1 MLQPDHI
8 DGALLKE
15 LISAGTACLY
25 SHKAQV
31 DALNVFPVPD
41 GDTGTNMYL
50 TFQAAL
56 RELLNNTSTQ
66 VLDLLESAAYGALMG
81 ARGNSGVI
89 VSQFFRGFVKALPK
103 NTKNLTK
110 VELAEGLN
118 GSYNLCYQAVRQPVE
133 GTILTVIREAAGFA
147 KENVN
152 NGTDIKEYFNQIYQ
166 HACKVLAQTP
176 EMLPVLKQAGV
187 VDAGGQ
193 GLVFFFEGI
202 NRRLNG
208 ENVDETVSD
217 NLLEESKTISVTPYT
232 DGELLADGVINFQYC
247 TEFILKGK
255 QLDLEYIKNN
265 LSPHGDCLLVVGDEN
280 TAKIHLH
287 TNNPG
292 IVLDFAVRFG
302 DMYEIQIHNM
312 VEQSQ
317 QRLAKLSET
326 AAVNSKFGIVAVAAG
341 DGLERIFRSM
351 GVQVVVNG
359 GQTMNPSIEDL
370 AKAASSVNSSRI
382 IILPNN
388 KNIVLTANHV
398 QDLLPERQV
407 KVIPTH
413 SIPEGLAALLN
424 FTEDRSLEEN
434 VQQMSEKSQ
443 AVLTGEVTYA
453 VRSVKLG
460 EMDIKEGEII
470 GLLDG
475 QIVTH
480 GPSPEEVLE
489 AALRQT
495 PRVNS
500 SLISIYYGSD
510 ITPLM
515 AQDLL
520 NRLEKTY
527 PEAEFELYYGGQP
540 LYYYLFSIE

>member
-1 MLQPDHI
+1 MQPDHI
-8 DGALLKE
+8 NGVLLKE
-15 LISAGTACLY
+15 IISAGTACLY

-56 RELLNNTSTQ
+56 RELLNNTSTN
-66 VLDLLESAAYGALMG
+66 VIDLLESAAYGALMG

-103 NTKNLTK
+103 ETVNLTK
-110 VELAEGLN
+110 SELAEGLN
-118 GSYNLCYQAVRQPVE
+118 GAYNLCYQAIRQPVE
-133 GTILTVIREAAGFA
+133 GTILTVIREAASFA
-147 KENVN
+147 KENLN
-152 NGTDIKEYFNQIYQ
+152 NASDIKKFCDQIYQ
-166 HACKVLAQTP
+166 HACQVLAKTP

-202 NRRLNG
+202 KRCLNG
-208 ENVDETVSD
+208 EEVDGATS
-217 NLLEESKTISVTPYT
+217 ESILNEAPKISITSYA
-232 DGELLADGVINFQYC
+232 DGELLADGVITFQYC

-265 LSPHGDCLLVVGDEN
+265 LNPHGDCLMVVGDEN

-317 QRLAKLSET
+317 QRLAKLSEAAT
-326 AAVNSKFGIVAVAAG
+326 ANSRYGIVSVAAG
-341 DGLERIFRSM
+341 DGLERIFRSL

-370 AKAASSVNSSRI
+370 AKAASSVNASQI

-407 KVIPTH
+407 RVVPTH
-413 SIPEGLAALLN
+413 SIQEGLAALLN
-424 FTEDRSLEEN
+424 YSEDRDLEEN
-434 VQQMSEKSQ
+434 VQQMTEKSQ
-443 AVLTGEVTYA
+443 TVVSGEVTYA

-460 EMDIKEGEII
+460 EMDLKEGEII
-470 GLLDG
+470 CLLDG
-475 QIVTH
+475 DIVTH
-480 GPSPEEVLE
+480 GATPEQVLE
-489 AALRQT
+489 AALQKT
-495 PRVNS
+495 PRVNG

-510 ITPLM
+510 VTPLA

>member
-25 SHKAQV
+25 SHKAEV

-66 VLDLLESAAYGALMG
+66 VFDLLESAAYGALMG

-89 VSQFFRGFVKALPK
+89 VSQFFRGFAKALPK
-103 NTKNLTK
+103 KTVNLTK
-110 VELAEGLN
+110 LELAEGLN
-118 GSYNLCYQAVRQPVE
+118 GAYNLCYQAIRQPVE
-133 GTILTVIREAAGFA
+133 GTILTVIREAASFA
-147 KENVN
+147 KENVDKKS
-152 NGTDIKEYFNQIYQ
+152 DIQEFFNQIYQ
-166 HACKVLAQTP
+166 YACNVLAKTP

-202 NRRLNG
+202 NRRLKG
-208 ENVDETVSD
+208 ENVDETISD
-217 NLLEESKTISVTPYT
+217 NLLTESKKISVTPYT

-255 QLDLEYIKNN
+255 QLDLEHIKNN

-326 AAVNSKFGIVAVAAG
+326 AAVNSKYGIVAIAAG
-341 DGLERIFRSM
+341 DGLERIFRSL

-370 AKAASSVNSSRI
+370 AKAASSVSSSQI

-388 KNIVLTANHV
+388 KNIILTANHV

-407 KVIPTH
+407 KVVPTH

-424 FTEDRSLEEN
+424 YSEDRNLEEN
-434 VQQMSEKSQ
+434 VQQMTEKSQ
-443 AVLTGEVTYA
+443 AVVTGEVTYA

-480 GPSPEEVLE
+480 GATPEEVLE
-489 AALRQT
+489 AALKKT
-495 PRVNS
+495 PRANS
-500 SLISIYYGSD
+500 SLISIYYGCD
-510 ITPLM
+510 VTPLM